1 MMRPFLLSGLLIGTS
16 LLPTAWAQTIDNLNY
31 QIVNLQAEASREV
44 SNDEMLAVL
53 SIEKS
58 HKQPAELASQIN
70 LLMNQ
75 AIQTAR
81 KYPQVKLKT
90 GSQTTYPIY
99 DENNRKLKEWR
110 GRAEVQINS
119 QDFKAASQ
127 LISELQQNFQTE
139 SINFSVSDQQ
149 RKTVENELMIE
160 ASKNFQQ
167 RAQAISKA
175 WNKNQYTLVNLNLNT
190 NNYFPQPLMRSMSK
204 LATTAEAVPVQEMS
218 AGESKITVNA
228 NGSIQLK

>member
-1 MMRPFLLSGLLIGTS
+1 MRRFILSSVLLSNAVL
-16 LLPTAWAQTIDNLNY
+16 AHVQAQPVENLNY
-31 QIVNLQAEASREV
+31 QIINLQAEASREV
-44 SNDEMLAVL
+44 SNDEMQAILF
-53 SIEKS
+53 IEKS
-58 HKQPAELASQIN
+58 NRQPAELAAQMN
-70 LLMNQ
+70 QLMSQ

-81 KYPQVKLKT
+81 KYPQVKVKT
-90 GSQTTYPIY
+90 GSQSTYPIY
-99 DENNRKLKEWR
+99 DTDNRKLKEWR
-110 GRAEVQINS
+110 GRAEIQINS

-139 SINFSVSDQQ
+139 SISFSVSDQQ

-167 RAQAISKA
+167 RAQAVSKA

-190 NNYFPQPLMRSMSK
+190 NNYFPQPMVRSSMSK
-204 LATTAEAVPVQEMS
+204 LASAEAMPVQDMS
-218 AGESKITVNA
+218 AGESKISVNA

>member
-1 MMRPFLLSGLLIGTS
+1 MRHFILSSVLLSSAVL
-16 LLPTAWAQTIDNLNY
+16 AHVQAQPVESLNY
-31 QIVNLQAEASREV
+31 QIINLQAEASREV
-44 SNDEMLAVL
+44 SNDEMQAILF
-53 SIEKS
+53 IEKS
-58 HKQPAELASQIN
+58 NRQPAELAAQMN
-70 LLMNQ
+70 QLMSQ

-81 KYPQVKLKT
+81 KYPQVKVKT
-90 GSQTTYPIY
+90 GSQSTYPIY
-99 DENNRKLKEWR
+99 DADNRKLKEWR
-110 GRAEVQINS
+110 GRAEIQINS

-139 SINFSVSDQQ
+139 SISFSVSDQQ

-167 RAQAISKA
+167 RAQAVSKA

-190 NNYFPQPLMRSMSK
+190 NNYFPQPMVRSSMSK
-204 LATTAEAVPVQEMS
+204 LASAEAMPVQDMS
-218 AGESKITVNA
+218 AGESKISVSA

>member
-1 MMRPFLLSGLLIGTS
+1 MRRFILSSVLLSSAVL
-16 LLPTAWAQTIDNLNY
+16 AHVQAQPVESLNY
-31 QIVNLQAEASREV
+31 QIINLQAEASREV
-44 SNDEMLAVL
+44 SNDEMQAILF
-53 SIEKS
+53 IEKS
-58 HKQPAELASQIN
+58 NRQPAELAAQMN
-70 LLMNQ
+70 QLMSQ

-81 KYPQVKLKT
+81 KYPQVKVKT
-90 GSQTTYPIY
+90 GSQSTYPIY
-99 DENNRKLKEWR
+99 DADNRKLKEWR
-110 GRAEVQINS
+110 GRAEIQINS

-139 SINFSVSDQQ
+139 SISFSVSDQQ

-167 RAQAISKA
+167 RAQAVSKA

-190 NNYFPQPLMRSMSK
+190 NNYFPQPMVRSSMSK
-204 LATTAEAVPVQEMS
+204 LASAEAMPVQDMS
-218 AGESKITVNA
+218 AGESKISVNA

>member
-1 MMRPFLLSGLLIGTS
+1 MRHFILSSVLLSSAVL
-16 LLPTAWAQTIDNLNY
+16 AHVQAQPVESLNY
-31 QIVNLQAEASREV
+31 QIINLQAEASREV
-44 SNDEMLAVL
+44 SNDEMQAILF
-53 SIEKS
+53 IEKS
-58 HKQPAELASQIN
+58 NRQPAELAAQMN
-70 LLMNQ
+70 QLMSQ

-81 KYPQVKLKT
+81 KYPQVKVKT
-90 GSQTTYPIY
+90 GSQSTYPIY
-99 DENNRKLKEWR
+99 DTDNRKLKEWR
-110 GRAEVQINS
+110 GRAEIQINS

-139 SINFSVSDQQ
+139 SISFSVSDQQ

-167 RAQAISKA
+167 RAQAVSKA

-190 NNYFPQPLMRSMSK
+190 NNYFPQPMVRSSMSK
-204 LATTAEAVPVQEMS
+204 LASAEAMPVQDMS
-218 AGESKITVNA
+218 AGESKISVNA